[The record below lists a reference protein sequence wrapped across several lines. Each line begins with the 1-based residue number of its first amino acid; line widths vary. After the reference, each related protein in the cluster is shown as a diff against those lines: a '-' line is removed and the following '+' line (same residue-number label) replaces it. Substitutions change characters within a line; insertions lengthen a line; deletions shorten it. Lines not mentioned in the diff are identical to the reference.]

1 MVVDLLRNDMGRIA
15 ATGSVAVPCLWQV
28 ERHPTLWQ
36 LTSTVTATARPEVG
50 LTDLFRALFPC
61 ASVTGAPKVSSMA
74 IIADLEQAPR
84 GVYCGAVGLIRPDPS
99 HHPKP
104 NGVSARFAVAI
115 RTAVVDKGRQLVE
128 YGSGGGITWDSS
140 PHSEWEEVL
149 VKTKALVGGQQ
160 TIGVGCGLIETMGFD
175 PLVDGGAVRNLG
187 DHLARLAASADYF
200 DLPAPVDAEG
210 LVRDAVAGLADPR
223 RVRLVLHP
231 DGTIEVTTS
240 ALESDDP
247 SMVHQL
253 CVDREQVESTNVAL
267 FHKTTDRGHYEERA
281 RRHRS
286 DDVVLVNER
295 GEITETTRANLAV
308 RLAGQWQTPALHC
321 GLLPGIERARLLAA
335 GALTERVMTVDDL
348 REAEAVATLSSLRGW
363 RAADIRP
370 NCSC

>member
-128 YGSGGGITWDSS
+128 YGSGVAS
-140 PHSEWEEVL
+140 PGTPRHTPSGKRCWSR
-149 VKTKALVGGQQ
+149 
-160 TIGVGCGLIETMGFD
+160 
-175 PLVDGGAVRNLG
+175 P
-187 DHLARLAASADYF
+187 RLWWADNKPSASA
-200 DLPAPVDAEG
+200 VG
-210 LVRDAVAGLADPR
+210 
-223 RVRLVLHP
+223 
-231 DGTIEVTTS
+231 
-240 ALESDDP
+240 
-247 SMVHQL
+247 
-253 CVDREQVESTNVAL
+253 
-267 FHKTTDRGHYEERA
+267 
-281 RRHRS
+281 
-286 DDVVLVNER
+286 
-295 GEITETTRANLAV
+295 
-308 RLAGQWQTPALHC
+308 
-321 GLLPGIERARLLAA
+321 
-335 GALTERVMTVDDL
+335 
-348 REAEAVATLSSLRGW
+348 
-363 RAADIRP
+363 
-370 NCSC
+370 